1 MKAKTNIIAFSHFHS
16 MFVKFGRLN
25 CGAHI
30 SRCLISKCRWYGVT
44 VRRIS
49 AIVRSIFILFQ
60 TDNSHRFCVFL
71 YGASIF
77 FNLWNSIDKCMPSKN
92 AVKYANKNEY
102 TCWKTIRYSLLFFF
116 FREHLFVQ
124 LSSSF
129 CWWITWLTHC
139 SPCEHPLKTEKR
151 YEFYFVTKKN
161 RYDNKF
167 VFHFNCIVS
176 HWIAI
181 LFFLPPKQTIFDDY
195 FLYILSLCRS
205 SSANK
210 LKISIDFCI
219 SMVNIKCSVDL
230 KTIQN
235 EFQT

>member
-1 MKAKTNIIAFSHFHS
+1 MWQQLEWTNAKVSFSLCYSRVWVCKKPTVIGSMKAKTNIIAFSHFHS

-30 SRCLISKCRWYGVT
+30 SRCLISKCRWCGVT

-102 TCWKTIRYSLLFFF
+102 TC
-116 FREHLFVQ
+116 
-124 LSSSF
+124 
-129 CWWITWLTHC
+129 
-139 SPCEHPLKTEKR
+139 
-151 YEFYFVTKKN
+151 
-161 RYDNKF
+161 
-167 VFHFNCIVS
+167 
-176 HWIAI
+176 
-181 LFFLPPKQTIFDDY
+181 
-195 FLYILSLCRS
+195 
-205 SSANK
+205 
-210 LKISIDFCI
+210 
-219 SMVNIKCSVDL
+219 
-230 KTIQN
+230 
-235 EFQT
+235 